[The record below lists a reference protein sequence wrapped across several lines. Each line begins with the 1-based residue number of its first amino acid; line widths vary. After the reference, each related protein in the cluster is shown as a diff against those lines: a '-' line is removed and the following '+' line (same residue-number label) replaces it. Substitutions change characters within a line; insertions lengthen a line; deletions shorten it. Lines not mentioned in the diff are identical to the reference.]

1 MLIVFFSNVPHTGKH
16 ETYIRYFKTPYFIFV
31 RDTIS
36 YLALLALHLAICLE
50 PSQLSFSGLE
60 WTILCFVVG
69 RLFTKI
75 RQIKDIKLLKQKRD
89 FAGKQRERVVTRF
102 INKVPAIEVITYYIR
117 YSVYYPFISGC
128 KDRTYSYE
136 LSYLVDIIGKLSIV
150 FE

>member
-1 MLIVFFSNVPHTGKH
+1 M
-16 ETYIRYFKTPYFIFV
+16 

-75 RQIKDIKLLKQKRD
+75 GQIKDIKLLKQKRD
-89 FAGKQRERVVTRF
+89 FAGKQRERVVTRL
-102 INKVPAIEVITYYIR
+102 INKAIEVIKYYIR

-136 LSYLVDIIGKLSIV
+136 LSYELSYLVDIIGKLSIV
-150 FE
+150 FV

>member
-1 MLIVFFSNVPHTGKH
+1 M
-16 ETYIRYFKTPYFIFV
+16 

-69 RLFTKI
+69 RLFTRI
-75 RQIKDIKLLKQKRD
+75 GQIKDIKLLKQKRD

-102 INKVPAIEVITYYIR
+102 INKVPAIEVITYYFR
-117 YSVYYPFISGC
+117 YSVYYPFISGF
-128 KDRTYSYE
+128 KDRTYSYELSYE

-150 FE
+150 FV